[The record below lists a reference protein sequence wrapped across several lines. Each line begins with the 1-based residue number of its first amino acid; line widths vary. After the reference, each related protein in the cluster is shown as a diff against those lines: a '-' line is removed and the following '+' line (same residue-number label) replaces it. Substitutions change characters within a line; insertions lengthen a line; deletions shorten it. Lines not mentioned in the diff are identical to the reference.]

1 MVVGS
6 EGKVSSSRNV
16 EQQEF
21 AKLTFSVEFSGSTML
36 RAVARELKLTPVS
49 HDDPI
54 AAFI

>member
-1 MVVGS
+1 M
-6 EGKVSSSRNV
+6 SSSRNV